1 MSDYQKGTIKL
12 KIEILYEL
20 CGEMTYSS
28 TVQISRVKA
37 VIWVESTTHG
47 QTDTWSGQIAT

>member
-28 TVQISRVKA
+28 TVQISRAKA